1 MHLTMFTDYGL
12 RALIFLALRPDDH
25 ASIPEVAS
33 AYGISENHLTKVA
46 HALGQKGLVE
56 TIRGR
61 NGGMRLARPAERIGL
76 GEVVRA
82 MEPSLA
88 LVTCQEGGACAIG
101 GCCGLHGVM
110 NEAQAALLAVFDR
123 YTLADVV
130 TPGDARLLARLGIAP
145 PPPR

>member
-12 RALIFLALRPDDH
+12 RTLILLALRPDGQ
-25 ASIPEVAS
+25 ASIPEVAA

-46 HALGQKGLVE
+46 HALGQSGLVE

-61 NGGMRLARPAERIGL
+61 KGGMRLGRPAAKIGL

-101 GCCGLHGVM
+101 GCCGLQGVM

-130 TPGDARLLARLGIAP
+130 TPGDARLLARLGLGEPA
-145 PPPR
+145 R